1 MELLGNIS
9 SDRITIDELRIMLI
23 DIILDFTSKVLKR
36 LPSVKPELQKPNCNT
51 CKGLE
56 SDDTLYSSS
65 DLNSGIDFDYIRDI
79 KYCPVGGSK

>member
-1 MELLGNIS
+1 MIS
-9 SDRITIDELRIMLI
+9 LS
-23 DIILDFTSKVLKR
+23 SKVLKR

>member
-23 DIILDFTSKVLKR
+23 DIIRDFTIKQSIKKIAIHETR
-36 LPSVKPELQKPNCNT
+36 T
-51 CKGLE
+51 KGLE
-56 SDDTLYSSS
+56 SDDILYSSS